1 MKPCHACPR
10 IRGIVPPI
18 GPRPARVMLIGE
30 NPSYEEDRRK
40 EPFTG
45 KTGIELRGTYL
56 PILGI
61 PASEIFI
68 TNACLCSMKGY
79 VNPTKEQAMACASV
93 HLGQQIAEVQPE
105 IIVPM
110 GAVACS
116 LFPEIESMALQHGRA
131 IPGRWGAHRFILFA
145 MFHPS
150 AGLRATGYMIAMMQ
164 DMDDLRKLL
173 QKLDETEEARF
184 RGDLIDWTPYPQ
196 DPHPT
201 PDYRFIRNEHD
212 LTDYITTTDFAY
224 YCQFGDRKQPLG
236 EDTESL
242 PLPGKLGGGPPFC
255 LTFSHTPG
263 TGRLIYTRDRHL
275 IDAYR
280 KMLYELLPLQ
290 LFHNYLHDSDVYDE
304 LELPTEPFIDT
315 MVRAYNLCLGG
326 GGDDEEEGE
335 SRAGRGSLSL
345 KVLAYRHCQMHMTTF
360 KETVWPHSLPH
371 ILRWLKLGRSIV
383 APEDSRPPTCTLCGC
398 PQDYHE
404 MRGKTQ
410 RFSGPCAICPPG
422 RCKKWSPP
430 KKVAKSK
437 GDGDK
442 ELNLLY
448 RKLGTLIT
456 NVESGKVDKDGKTVD
471 PWKRVESK
479 EWKDDKAILVDLIGL
494 PPLASI
500 EHVPEPIL
508 LHYACRDA
516 DADLRLFLHM
526 QHLQPWV
533 FWQY

>member
-1 MKPCHACPR
+1 MNPCHICPR
-10 IRGIVPPI
+10 IRGIVPPT

-30 NPSYEEDRRK
+30 GPSFEEDRQK
-40 EPFTG
+40 EPFRG

-68 TNACLCSMKGY
+68 TNACLCSQKGY
-79 VNPTKEQAMACASV
+79 VNPTFAQAAACASV
-93 HLGQQIAEVQPE
+93 HLGQQISEVMPE
-105 IIVPM
+105 VIVPM

-116 LFPEIESMALQHGRA
+116 LFPEITSMSLQHGRA
-131 IPGRWGAHRFILFA
+131 IRGRWGRHEFILFP

-164 DMDDLRKLL
+164 DMEDLRKLL
-173 QKLDETEEARF
+173 ATLDIYEQSRF
-184 RGDLIDWTPYPQ
+184 EGNIDDGWTPFPE
-196 DPHPT
+196 DPHPE
-201 PDYRFIRNEHD
+201 PDYQFIRESKD
-212 LTDYITTTDFAY
+212 LVDYVGGVPFDKNYRVNGKPF
-224 YCQFGDRKQPLG
+224 PLG

-242 PLPGKLGGGPPFC
+242 PLPGKLDGGPPFC

-263 TGRLIYTRDRHL
+263 TGRLIYTRDTHL

-280 KMLYELLPLQ
+280 RMLYELLPLHI
-290 LFHNYLHDSDVYDE
+290 FHNYLHDSDVYDE
-304 LELPTEPFIDT
+304 LSLPWDPFIDT

-326 GGDDEEEGE
+326 GGDDEDEGE

-345 KVLAYRHCQMHMTTF
+345 KVLSYRHCQMHMTTF

-371 ILRWLKLGRSIV
+371 VLNWLKLGQAIV
-383 APEDSRPPTCTLCGC
+383 APEDSRPPTCLLCGC
-398 PQDYHE
+398 PQDHHE

-422 RCKKWSPP
+422 KCKKWSPP

-442 ELNLLY
+442 ELNLLH
-448 RKLGTLIT
+448 RKLGTLIN
-456 NVESGKVDKDGKTVD
+456 NVESGKVDKDGKPTD
-471 PWKRVESK
+471 PWKRIESK
-479 EWKDDKAILVDLIGL
+479 EWKDDKAILLDLIGP

-526 QHLQPWV
+526 QNLKPWI
-533 FWQY
+533 FYS